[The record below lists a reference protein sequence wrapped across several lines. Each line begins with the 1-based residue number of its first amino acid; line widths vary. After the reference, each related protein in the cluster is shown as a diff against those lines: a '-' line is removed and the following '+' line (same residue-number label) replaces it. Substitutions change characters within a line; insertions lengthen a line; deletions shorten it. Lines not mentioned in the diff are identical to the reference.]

1 MTSMDCK
8 PWFVSSSLVPI
19 AYIQRGYCFRISDS
33 SRAVEGYSGVVS
45 PSGQP
50 FGSVCIITFMDSMVL
65 MLIQRRG
72 QNADKVT
79 HIKGRPLDQ
88 AMILFNCIPFQ
99 IGTSLKGQN
108 LLPEGANSFLYEQFL
123 IVWKITYNTPSDLPE
138 LLLFLLRRCVT

>member
-1 MTSMDCK
+1 MD
-8 PWFVSSSLVPI
+8 
-19 AYIQRGYCFRISDS
+19 
-33 SRAVEGYSGVVS
+33 
-45 PSGQP
+45 
-50 FGSVCIITFMDSMVL
+50 TMVL

-72 QNADKVT
+72 RNADKVT

-99 IGTSLKGQN
+99 IGTSLIGQN